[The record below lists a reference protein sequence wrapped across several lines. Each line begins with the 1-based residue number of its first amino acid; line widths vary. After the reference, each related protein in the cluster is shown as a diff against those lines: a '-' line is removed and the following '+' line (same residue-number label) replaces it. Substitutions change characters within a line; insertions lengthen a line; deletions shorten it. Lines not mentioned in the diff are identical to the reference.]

1 MNNPDKLDRILR
13 RDAAGEDIADAGF
26 TARVMN
32 ALPASAPRHR
42 LGLDPLLVLGSAAA
56 GSLLAVAF
64 APADANV
71 VQGAIDLF
79 YSHTL
84 TPAAYASIGLS
95 AVLFVSALLLAK
107 ES

>member
-13 RDAAGEDIADAGF
+13 RDAAGDDIPDSGF
-26 TARVMN
+26 TARVMG
-32 ALPASAPRHR
+32 ALPARAPRR
-42 LGLDPLLVLGSAAA
+42 RPGLDPVLILVSACV
-56 GSLLAVAF
+56 GSLLAVVF

-71 VQGAIDLF
+71 VQGVIDLF
-79 YSHTL
+79 HSHTL

-95 AVLFVSALLLAK
+95 AVLFVSALLLAR